1 MHGRPHLQV
10 CSGPEVAVDPYLM
23 ADKKLKGLSPVSAD
37 GPKDVLQA
45 VEDTLRSGSIPEGPV
60 IPADKDAQE
69 KLDEILAGIVD
80 SQQFALAMAQG
91 DLSRDLAVKGH
102 MAGSLKTL
110 QSSLRH
116 LTWQAGQIARGDL
129 SQRIQF
135 MGDFSDSFNA
145 MIEHLSEEKIN
156 RNMREEELRSV
167 NIALAREVAER
178 RRMEDALRQANE
190 KITMLSSITRHDI
203 RNQLMALRG
212 YLELS
217 RNKISDPVV
226 LEYLEKEDRAAE
238 AIGRQIEFTKYYED
252 IGVNAPEWQDIARLV
267 RAAAAQLPL
276 TDTTTVIIDIP
287 PLVVFADRL
296 IEKVFY
302 TLLENTLRHG
312 GPVTRIQLSFRET
325 DPGAEI
331 VYEDNGVG
339 IPQKDKT
346 RLFQKGFGKNTGLG
360 LFLSREILA
369 ITGITIQED
378 GDPGKGV
385 RFVIAVPK
393 DGYRLSGKT

>member
-1 MHGRPHLQV
+1 
-10 CSGPEVAVDPYLM
+10 M

-60 IPADKDAQE
+60 ITADKDAQE

-302 TLLENTLRHG
+302 NLLENTLRHG

>member
-1 MHGRPHLQV
+1 
-10 CSGPEVAVDPYLM
+10 M

-267 RAAAAQLPL
+267 RAAAAQLALP
-276 TDTTTVIIDIP
+276 DTTTVIIDIP

-302 TLLENTLRHG
+302 NLLENTLRHG
-312 GPVTRIQLSFRET
+312 
-325 DPGAEI
+325 
-331 VYEDNGVG
+331 
-339 IPQKDKT
+339 
-346 RLFQKGFGKNTGLG
+346 
-360 LFLSREILA
+360 
-369 ITGITIQED
+369 
-378 GDPGKGV
+378 
-385 RFVIAVPK
+385 
-393 DGYRLSGKT
+393 

>member
-1 MHGRPHLQV
+1 
-10 CSGPEVAVDPYLM
+10 M

-302 TLLENTLRHG
+302 NLLENTLRHG

>member
-1 MHGRPHLQV
+1 
-10 CSGPEVAVDPYLM
+10 
-23 ADKKLKGLSPVSAD
+23 
-37 GPKDVLQA
+37 
-45 VEDTLRSGSIPEGPV
+45 
-60 IPADKDAQE
+60 
-69 KLDEILAGIVD
+69 
-80 SQQFALAMAQG
+80 
-91 DLSRDLAVKGH
+91 
-102 MAGSLKTL
+102 
-110 QSSLRH
+110 
-116 LTWQAGQIARGDL
+116 
-129 SQRIQF
+129 

-302 TLLENTLRHG
+302 NLLENTLRHG